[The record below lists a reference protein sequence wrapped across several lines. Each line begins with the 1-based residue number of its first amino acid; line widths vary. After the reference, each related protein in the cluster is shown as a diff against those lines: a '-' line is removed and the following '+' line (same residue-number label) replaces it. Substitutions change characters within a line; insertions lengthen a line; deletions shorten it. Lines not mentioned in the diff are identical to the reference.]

1 MSYEQKDAIYDKG
14 YAIQN
19 KPTNFHE
26 QAKLVSVD
34 MNGDDSESILASQK
48 AQQVWD
54 SKKHK
59 FVRPAQVGMD
69 NKKMIKTESG
79 QLINASYKTDR
90 YVLRSVLKINV

>member
-1 MSYEQKDAIYDKG
+1 MSYEQKDAIYDRG
-14 YAIQN
+14 YEIQN

-26 QAKLVSVD
+26 QAKLVSID
-34 MNGDDSESILASQK
+34 INGDDAESILQSQK
-48 AQQVWD
+48 AQVWD

-59 FVRPAQVGMD
+59 FVKPAQVGAD

-90 YVLRSVLKINV
+90 LIFNYFLFIK

>member
-19 KPTNFHE
+19 KPTNFQE

-34 MNGDDSESILASQK
+34 MGGDDAESILQSQK
-48 AQQVWD
+48 AQIWD
-54 SKKHK
+54 TKKHK
-59 FVRPAQVGMD
+59 FVKAAQVGAD

-79 QLINASYKTDR
+79 QLIKATYKTDR
-90 YVLRSVLKINV
+90 